1 MSVRL
6 ILGGSGSGKSAF
18 LYREL
23 IQRSIQEPDGKF
35 FLIVPDQ
42 FSMQTQKD
50 LVQMHEKKGI
60 LNIDVLSFGRLTHRI
75 FEELGGVNRPML
87 DDTGKSLIVR
97 RVAALKKE
105 QMPVIGGNLGK
116 TGYVH
121 EVKSAI
127 SEFMQYGIRGSD
139 LEELTEFS
147 QKRGQLSAKL
157 KDLKVIYEG
166 FLEFIHDRF
175 LTAEESLEVLADL
188 LPSSELMR
196 GSVVAFDGFTGFTPV
211 QNRVLRCL
219 FSMASEV
226 LITVTL
232 DGREDVSVQLGEQ
245 ELFSLS
251 KKTVRSLEKLKDRI
265 DPKTVLYS
273 NHHANPVPQ
282 EYIDKYIACAKKI
295 IETPEQGKTM
305 KYGRALWN
313 VMEYEDV
320 RLTFDR
326 QGKEEED
333 AG

>member
-1 MSVRL
+1 MSVRF
-6 ILGGSGSGKSAF
+6 IFGGSGSGKSAF

-23 IQRSIQEPDGKF
+23 IRRSVREPDRKF

-50 LVQMHEKKGI
+50 LVEMHDKKGI

-75 FEELGGVNRPML
+75 FEELGGVDRPML

-97 RVAALKKE
+97 RVAAMEKE
-105 QMPVIGGNLGK
+105 RMPVIGGNLSK

-147 QKRGQLSAKL
+147 RKRGQLCAKL

-166 FLEFIHDRF
+166 FLAFIRDRF
-175 LTAEESLEVLADL
+175 LTSEESLEVLANL

-196 GSVVAFDGFTGFTPV
+196 DSVVAFDGFTGFTPV

-219 FSMASEV
+219 FSLASEAIV
-226 LITVTL
+226 TVTL
-232 DGREDVSVQLGEQ
+232 DGREDPHLQKGEQ
-245 ELFSLS
+245 ELFALS
-251 KKTVRSLEKLKDRI
+251 KRTVLSLEKLAREAGAARGKDE
-265 DPKTVLYS
+265 VLRHEPSPRFRQAPALAHLERHLFRYPAMPFS
-273 NHHANPVPQ
+273 GIRKKSVFSRRPPSGRR
-282 EYIDKYIACAKKI
+282 CA
-295 IETPEQGKTM
+295 
-305 KYGRALWN
+305 RSASLS
-313 VMEYEDV
+313 
-320 RLTFDR
+320 
-326 QGKEEED
+326 